1 MSQKKISNIKAST
14 VKTDPITTPI
24 VKKEKRPNQ
33 DIEQKWIPF
42 FQDSDNIYVNDLAK
56 RARRSS
62 THSSIV
68 NQKITF
74 IKGKGFTFKVDG
86 QNVKY
91 DELPNDFKEWCNEV
105 NPDGESL
112 YEVFSDIV
120 QSYVITG
127 NAYPHI
133 KKAVIIQL
141 YIAMMQLRLEKV
153 KKVIL
158 HTYQTFGEI

>member
-24 VKKEKRPNQ
+24 VKKEKRPNE

-86 QNVKY
+86 ERV
-91 DELPNDFKEWCNEV
+91 
-105 NPDGESL
+105 
-112 YEVFSDIV
+112 V
-120 QSYVITG
+120 Q
-127 NAYPHI
+127 
-133 KKAVIIQL
+133 
-141 YIAMMQLRLEKV
+141 
-153 KKVIL
+153 
-158 HTYQTFGEI
+158 

>member
-24 VKKEKRPNQ
+24 VKKEKRPNE

-86 QNVKY
+86 ENVRY
-91 DELPNDFKEWCNEV
+91 EELPNDFKEWCNEAV
-105 NPDGESL
+105 LCYYWECLPL
-112 YEVFSDIV
+112 Y
-120 QSYVITG
+120 
-127 NAYPHI
+127 
-133 KKAVIIQL
+133 
-141 YIAMMQLRLEKV
+141 
-153 KKVIL
+153 
-158 HTYQTFGEI
+158 